1 MFYNFKKI
9 LKEEKEEVILSPEQY
24 LTILSSM
31 NYRSDFVQ
39 NLAPFKNKKII
50 ISGSLRIQSLPI
62 KKFNDLHIE
71 GSLMA
76 TDSQLENIDGTEID
90 GGFYYTNTPF
100 QKILL
105 EKLKQEEPSSG
116 HLIVPI
122 ASGSLSNC
130 YSTFV
135 PLIFISFQLFLPSR
149 LKSFL

>member
-50 ISGSLRIQSLPI
+50 ISGSLRIQSLPV
-62 KKFNDLHIE
+62 KKLNDLHIE

-76 TDSQLENIDGTEID
+76 TDSELENIDGTEID
-90 GGFYYTNTPF
+90 GGFYYSNTPY
-100 QKILL
+100 QKKML
-105 EKLKQEEPSSG
+105 EKRAQEEQETSSINRLNNTL
-116 HLIVPI
+116 LIDDFYET
-122 ASGSLSNC
+122 NE
-130 YSTFV
+130 
-135 PLIFISFQLFLPSR
+135 
-149 LKSFL
+149 